1 MVVHLYGVLL
11 CQNGFGN
18 RIFPRGEAIGLGE
31 PHSCSGEDVLVF
43 ITTRLVDNVQ
53 DVLRNLHMVFR
64 LDGVALQPMP
74 CCNRFLST
82 PTLASSP
89 ASSPRLANPAHPDM
103 LRTRENDS
111 SVETVLQ

>member
-18 RIFPRGEAIGLGE
+18 RIFARGEAIGLGE

-43 ITTRLVDNVQ
+43 ITARLVDDVQ
-53 DVLRNLHMVFR
+53 DVLRDLHMVFR

-74 CCNRFLST
+74 CCYRFLST
-82 PTLASSP
+82 PP
-89 ASSPRLANPAHPDM
+89 CEFPCEFPPDM
-103 LRTRENDS
+103 LRTRENDN
-111 SVETVLQ
+111 SVETVKQ